1 MEENIFEDNGDEDEE
16 NGSEASD
23 YDGEECNE
31 GIQEDNQVDA
41 ETKGSKEDPSQYVR
55 VEGSDNV
62 GVIIEAD
69 IIASKD
75 VPMDLNKNLED
86 ML

>member
-1 MEENIFEDNGDEDEE
+1 M
-16 NGSEASD
+16 
-23 YDGEECNE
+23 
-31 GIQEDNQVDA
+31 DA
-41 ETKGSKEDPSQYVR
+41 ETKGCKEDPSQYVR

-62 GVIIEAD
+62 GVIMEAD